1 MHDCGARGVYLLQGR
16 ARTPCKKLLF
26 PQEVEEVAG
35 PATSRI
41 ERRLLKGE
49 LEGVTFLR

>member
-1 MHDCGARGVYLLQGR
+1 MLGCGARGVYLLQGR
-16 ARTPCKKLLF
+16 ACTPCKVAVS
-26 PQEVEEVAG
+26 QEVGEVAG

-49 LEGVTFLR
+49 PGGVAFLR